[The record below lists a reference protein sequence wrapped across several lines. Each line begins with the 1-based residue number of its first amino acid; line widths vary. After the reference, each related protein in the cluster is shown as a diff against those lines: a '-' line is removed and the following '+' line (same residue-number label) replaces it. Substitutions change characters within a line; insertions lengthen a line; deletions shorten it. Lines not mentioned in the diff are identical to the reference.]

1 MSYIDIFIQALPD
14 LYSPSNT
21 DGWIACVVAEN
32 KNAPL
37 QQRFL
42 ERLERAPGSELH
54 VMNYGSMKGSP
65 ALQKSLCD
73 LLKRTFVSSESVSLQ
88 PHNMVVMS
96 GCTACIDSLVR

>member
-1 MSYIDIFIQALPD
+1 
-14 LYSPSNT
+14 
-21 DGWIACVVAEN
+21 
-32 KNAPL
+32 
-37 QQRFL
+37 
-42 ERLERAPGSELH
+42 
-54 VMNYGSMKGSP
+54 MNYGSMKGSP